1 MATLLPPVRFTSAA
15 VVFYGPQGAV
25 SQYAAQRGVS
35 RQTLYRE
42 ADAVL
47 SALNPRP
54 HQEECAR
61 LRQQVADL
69 RARCQQLQGRLAAAV
84 VVDGDKQA
92 EFAATGQACGV
103 SLAVVQVLLA
113 LILGTSAPSRAE
125 LGRLSRAAGHGAG
138 ALLAVLDRHSGNR
151 ARQVAADE
159 IFSGHRPILM
169 TIEPES
175 LCWLGGRRADNR
187 SGETWVSEFRAL
199 TVAEQVTADG
209 GQGLR
214 KGVALVNAERRQA
227 GRPALS
233 DQRDH
238 FHIIH
243 RARRACRGVRFQA
256 VQAFQRAERAQAIYD
271 HAGRI
276 GKPRS
281 AMQGRLLNQ
290 AWALA
295 ERAMDRWTAQDA
307 AGHRLQS
314 ALQLVT
320 PDGALNTR
328 ARAEAEVQS
337 VLATQ
342 TQTGD
347 DWARARRLLTSQAFT
362 FLDRVHD
369 QLAALPVSADLRQ
382 VAVRLEAFRRRP
394 EARQGNTPAAAA
406 ARGVFLVANVALR
419 LAGDAGAQAF
429 RRVRDV
435 LDGAWRSSSL
445 VEGVNSVVRMHQR
458 RHKRLTQGL
467 LDLKRLYWNLR
478 PFRAGKRKGM
488 SPYRRLGLTLPQDD
502 WWALLK
508 LTPEPLQQKLS
519 ALNSAA

>member
-47 SALNPRP
+47 SALDPRP

-84 VVDGDKQA
+84 VVDRDTQA
-92 EFAATGQACGV
+92 EFVATGQACGV

-113 LILGTSAPSRAE
+113 IILGTNAPSRAE
-125 LGRLSRAAGHGAG
+125 LGRWSRAAGQRAG
-138 ALLAVLDRHSGNR
+138 TLLAVLDRHSGSR

-209 GQGLR
+209 GRGLR
-214 KGVALVNAERRQA
+214 KGVALVNAERRLA
-227 GRPALS
+227 GRPALY

-238 FHIIH
+238 FHIIQ
-243 RARRACRGVRFQA
+243 RARRACHGVRFQA
-256 VQAFQRAERAQAIYD
+256 VQAFQRAERAQATYD

-290 AWALA
+290 AWAKA

-307 AGHRLQS
+307 ADRRLQS

-320 PDGALNTR
+320 PDGVLNTR
-328 ARAEAEVQS
+328 ARAEVEVHTI
-337 VLATQ
+337 LAG
-342 TQTGD
+342 QTGD
-347 DWARARRLLTSQAFT
+347 DWARARRLLTSEAFT

-382 VAVRLEAFRRRP
+382 VAVRLETFRRRP
-394 EARQGNTPAAAA
+394 EARQGNTATAAA
-406 ARGVFLVANVALR
+406 ARGARRVPGRQRRPPLGRGRRHPSLQAGARSVGRR
-419 LAGDAGAQAF
+419 LAVEQPGGGSQQRRPDAPATAQASNPGTAGPEEA
-429 RRVRDV
+429 V
-435 LDGAWRSSSL
+435 LEPPPLPSRQAPGP
-445 VEGVNSVVRMHQR
+445 ESV
-458 RHKRLTQGL
+458 L
-467 LDLKRLYWNLR
+467 
-478 PFRAGKRKGM
+478 PAGI
-488 SPYRRLGLTLPQDD
+488 
-502 WWALLK
+502 
-508 LTPEPLQQKLS
+508 
-519 ALNSAA
+519 NSATR